1 MSRECWESAG
11 RGEGVAFDS
20 PGRGQPKLGA
30 PEAEA
35 GEKVLP
41 GLFLLCFTWT
51 PGLSPQGR
59 GESFSPR
66 GGGDIQLPVSREL
79 SPFPRK
85 AMSSTLAG
93 ELDFPAAAVRHEG

>member
-1 MSRECWESAG
+1 MSRECWESGG
-11 RGEGVAFDS
+11 RDKGVAFDS
-20 PGRGQPKLGA
+20 PGRGQLKLGA

-35 GEKVLP
+35 GEKLLP

-66 GGGDIQLPVSREL
+66 SGGDIQLPVSREL

-85 AMSSTLAG
+85 AMSSTFAR